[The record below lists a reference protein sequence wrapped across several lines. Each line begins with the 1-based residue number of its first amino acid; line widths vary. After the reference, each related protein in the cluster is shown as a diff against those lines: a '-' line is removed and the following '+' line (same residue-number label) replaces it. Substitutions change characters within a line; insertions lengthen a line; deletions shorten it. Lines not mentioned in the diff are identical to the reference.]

1 MHRTARTRRLAVR
14 IAATAAIVLAPLA
27 ITATPAFA
35 DNGAPVTAESST
47 EVQDVSR
54 PGRHGHGHGH
64 GYGDRGRHGR
74 GDHSWNGRHDNPI
87 DWNRGRHD
95 RGWDRG
101 RHNHHWDH
109 GRHNNWDRGWDHGPR
124 HGFGLP
130 FPRIFLPG
138 SGSAF

>member
-35 DNGAPVTAESST
+35 DNGAPVTAENST
-47 EVQDVSR
+47 VVQDVSR

-87 DWNRGRHD
+87 DWNRGRH
-95 RGWDRG
+95 
-101 RHNHHWDH
+101 H
-109 GRHNNWDRGWDHGPR
+109 DRGWDHGR
-124 HGFGLP
+124 HHNWDRGYDRPGYGFGLP